1 MLVAIIRWSLVY
13 VLLEYLQ
20 PGYYR
25 LAGAGKL
32 PAPGKDLLYFSYEP
46 GTLLRRPLSVATP
59 CWPERPGQHPRASR
73 ECARFVTLAWL
84 VASAVAAVPSV
95 AYGQSLE
102 PRAYSNIPAG
112 LNYALAG
119 YIYTQGS
126 VGTDASLP
134 IKDFTVRTNG
144 PVVGY
149 VRTLDLWGQ
158 SAKLDLIVPFVWL
171 SAKATVAGQ
180 GREREVS
187 GFADPRVRFSVNFY
201 GAPALS
207 LEQFAHYKQDLIIGT
222 SLQVSAP
229 GGQYDSDKLVNIG
242 TNRWSF
248 KPEFGISK
256 ALGPLTVELVP
267 SVTLFTNNNDFFGG
281 QHLAQD
287 PLYAVQGH
295 LVYYFDFGAWVA
307 LNSTYY
313 TGGRTTVNDVQNDD
327 RQENVRLGI
336 TVALPLGRHF
346 SLRLYGSSGVYT
358 RTGTNFDAAG
368 LALTYRWGGGP

>member
-1 MLVAIIRWSLVY
+1 VR
-13 VLLEYLQ
+13 
-20 PGYYR
+20 
-25 LAGAGKL
+25 
-32 PAPGKDLLYFSYEP
+32 
-46 GTLLRRPLSVATP
+46 RRPVSA
-59 CWPERPGQHPRASR
+59 A
-73 ECARFVTLAWL
+73 TLAWL
-84 VASAVAAVPSV
+84 VASALGFSVVATVPAV

-112 LNYALAG
+112 LNFALAG
-119 YIYTQGS
+119 YLYTQGS

-144 PVVGY
+144 PIVAY
-149 VRTLDLWGQ
+149 VRTLDVWGQ
-158 SAKLDLIVPFVWL
+158 SGKVDLIVPYAWL

-187 GFADPRVRFSVNFY
+187 GFADPRLRFSVNFY

-207 LEQFAHYKQDLIIGT
+207 LEQFAQYKQDLIIGA

-248 KPEFGISK
+248 KPELGLSK
-256 ALGPLTVELVP
+256 ALGPLTLELLP
-267 SVTLFTNNNDFFGG
+267 SVTFFTDNNDFFGG
-281 QHLAQD
+281 RRLAQD

-336 TVALPLGRHF
+336 TVALPLSRHF
-346 SLRLYGSSGVYT
+346 SLRLYGSSGVYA
-358 RTGTNFDAAG
+358 RTSSNFDAAG
-368 LALTYRWGGGP
+368 IALQFRWGGGP

>member
-1 MLVAIIRWSLVY
+1 M
-13 VLLEYLQ
+13 
-20 PGYYR
+20 
-25 LAGAGKL
+25 
-32 PAPGKDLLYFSYEP
+32 
-46 GTLLRRPLSVATP
+46 
-59 CWPERPGQHPRASR
+59 
-73 ECARFVTLAWL
+73 
-84 VASAVAAVPSV
+84 
-95 AYGQSLE
+95 
-102 PRAYSNIPAG
+102 
-112 LNYALAG
+112 
-119 YIYTQGS
+119 
-126 VGTDASLP
+126 
-134 IKDFTVRTNG
+134 
-144 PVVGY
+144 
-149 VRTLDLWGQ
+149 
-158 SAKLDLIVPFVWL
+158 
-171 SAKATVAGQ
+171 
-180 GREREVS
+180 
-187 GFADPRVRFSVNFY
+187 NFY

-267 SVTLFTNNNDFFGG
+267 SVTLFTDNNDFFGG

-287 PLYAVQGH
+287 PLYAVQRTPRLLLRFRGLGRVEQH
-295 LVYYFDFGAWVA
+295 L
-307 LNSTYY
+307 LH
-313 TGGRTTVNDVQNDD
+313 GGRTTVNDVQNDD

>member
-1 MLVAIIRWSLVY
+1 M
-13 VLLEYLQ
+13 
-20 PGYYR
+20 
-25 LAGAGKL
+25 
-32 PAPGKDLLYFSYEP
+32 
-46 GTLLRRPLSVATP
+46 SVATP
-59 CWPERPGQHPRASR
+59 GWTEGPGRHPRVSR
-73 ECARFVTLAWL
+73 EWARFVTLAWL
-84 VASAVAAVPSV
+84 VASAVAAVPAV

-102 PRAYSNIPAG
+102 PRAYSNIPVG

-256 ALGPLTVELVP
+256 ALGPLTLELVP

-281 QHLAQD
+281 QQLAQD

-336 TVALPLGRHF
+336 TIALPLGRHF
-346 SLRLYGSSGVYT
+346 ALRLYGSSGVYT